1 MKNICLN
8 CLPSRAAALDCLALI
23 RAAYGPGAK
32 LVTVAAGPY
41 FYKFHAVYEVPAV
54 DGWPALVSSMTRT
67 GRGDWLY

>member
-8 CLPSRAAALDCLALI
+8 SLPSRAAALDCLALI

-32 LVTVAAGPY
+32 LAHVAAGPY
-41 FYKFHAVYEVPAV
+41 FYRFHAVYEVPAV
-54 DGWPALVSSMTRT
+54 DGWAALVSSMTRT